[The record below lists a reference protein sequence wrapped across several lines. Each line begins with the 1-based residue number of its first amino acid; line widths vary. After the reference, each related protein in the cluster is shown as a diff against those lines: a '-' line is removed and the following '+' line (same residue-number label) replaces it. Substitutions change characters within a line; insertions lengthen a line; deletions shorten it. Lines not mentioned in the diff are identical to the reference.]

1 MNPFKAVR
9 IKVNQTLRQYP
20 TLLPPQT
27 CLLLAI
33 SGGQDSLCLL
43 EILRTLQPKW
53 GWRLLVAHCN
63 HRWRNDA
70 DLNADHVMQLCQ
82 QWQIPSL
89 ILTQPDDIP
98 KTEAGARQWRYS
110 ALTELAQNENTNRI
124 VTGHT
129 LTDRAETLL
138 FNLCRGSGADGLSAL
153 GWQRNLTPEH
163 ISVSIS
169 TNIAENMPEI
179 KLVRPLLGV
188 HRDETLAVCQQRNL
202 TIWED
207 STNHDVHYRRNRLR
221 HEVMPYLTTHFNPQL
236 ENALSNLAEILT
248 AESDYLETQA
258 QEFWAH
264 PNQFCIATSTNNPAL
279 DRHALNSYPL
289 ALQRRIIRHFLQSNL
304 GTMPTFD
311 QIQQVHGLIN
321 APHGSRTAPIHQNI
335 SVAVSQN
342 WLILQIP
349 PKYYQNIAKT
359 ANL

>member
-9 IKVNQTLRQYP
+9 IKVNQALRQYP

-27 CLLLAI
+27 GLLLAI

-43 EILRTLQPKW
+43 EVLRTLQPKW

-63 HRWRNDA
+63 HRWRDDA
-70 DLNADHVMQLCQ
+70 DLNADHVVQLCQ
-82 QWQIPSL
+82 RWQIPSL

-110 ALTELAQNENTNRI
+110 ALTALAQNETSNRI

-138 FNLCRGSGADGLSAL
+138 FNLCRGSGAAGLSAL
-153 GWQRNLTPEH
+153 GWQRDLTPD
-163 ISVSIS
+163 
-169 TNIAENMPEI
+169 I
-179 KLVRPLLGV
+179 KLVRPLLHV

-202 TIWED
+202 PIWED

-258 QEFWAH
+258 QAFWTY
-264 PNQFCIATSTNNPAL
+264 PDQVRIATSENNPAL
-279 DRHALNSYPL
+279 DRHALNHYPL
-289 ALQRRIIRHFLQSNL
+289 ALQRRIIRHFLQHNL
-304 GTMPTFD
+304 GTMPTFE

-349 PKYYQNIAKT
+349 PKCHQNIAKT
-359 ANL
+359 ANLWDV